1 MKLTRQSACWLGL
14 VICLALVIGLLVPII
29 SAGGATKPKYV
40 SWKAGANKWVPIF
53 SLERD
58 GAYVG
63 AAQVA
68 GPKVQVAKVKGV
80 AEVQMNFKRLARL
93 RAYVPVSSISI
104 KKLDRVQGVSVWA
117 TGDLKIV
124 KF

>member
-1 MKLTRQSACWLGL
+1 MKLTRKTACWLGL
-14 VICLALVIGLLVPII
+14 GIGLVLVLGLLVPLM
-29 SAGGATKPKYV
+29 SAGGAVKPRYV
-40 SWKAGANKWVPIF
+40 SWKAGDRKWVPIF

-68 GPKVQVAKVKGV
+68 GPRVQVAKVKGV

>member
-1 MKLTRQSACWLGL
+1 MKLTRKTACWCGL
-14 VICLALVIGLLVPII
+14 IICLALVVGLLVPLM
-29 SAGGATKPKYV
+29 SAGAAKAKAV
-40 SWKAGANKWVPIF
+40 SWKRGDLKWVPIF

-80 AEVQMNFKRLARL
+80 AEVAMNFKSLARL